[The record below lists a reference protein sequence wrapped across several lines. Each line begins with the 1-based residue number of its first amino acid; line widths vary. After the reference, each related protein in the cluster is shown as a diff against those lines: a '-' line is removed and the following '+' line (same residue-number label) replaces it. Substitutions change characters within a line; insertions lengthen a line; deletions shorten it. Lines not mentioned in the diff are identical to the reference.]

1 MFVGFAMDRPL
12 PLATPMRQH
21 NKSQTQNPIG
31 PPVGMVKQPTSE
43 QSEFTMSSE
52 DFPALPGTSV
62 GGHAPPA
69 PADYA
74 HAPDK
79 PSRKGIQT
87 SPDGKTLLLFF
98 FLNIS

>member
-1 MFVGFAMDRPL
+1 MESTPASGYAH
-12 PLATPMRQH
+12 ATH

-52 DFPALPGTSV
+52 DFPALPGTSM
-62 GGHAPPA
+62 GGHAPPP

-74 HAPDK
+74 HTPDK

-87 SPDGKTLLLFF
+87 SPDGKTLLVFF
-98 FLNIS
+98 FFNIS